1 MSDQID
7 ISREAC
13 ERSAQALHEL
23 AEPFGKPCAEG
34 LMITALRAALDAA
47 EAERVRA
54 VEAERERCAVI
65 CEEQAQ
71 VFGSEEYAFGQPMS
85 SFKERFAC
93 KSIAAE
99 IRNGTNPSTCYCGR
113 AVCSYE
119 ADTGCGAS

>member
-47 EAERVRA
+47 EAEKARA
-54 VEAERERCAVI
+54 VEALILKPEGWEPDSPQAAYER
-65 CEEQAQ
+65 
-71 VFGSEEYAFGQPMS
+71 GWN
-85 SFKERFAC
+85 
-93 KSIAAE
+93 AALAA
-99 IRNGTNPSTCYCGR
+99 IR
-113 AVCSYE
+113 
-119 ADTGCGAS
+119 TGAKP